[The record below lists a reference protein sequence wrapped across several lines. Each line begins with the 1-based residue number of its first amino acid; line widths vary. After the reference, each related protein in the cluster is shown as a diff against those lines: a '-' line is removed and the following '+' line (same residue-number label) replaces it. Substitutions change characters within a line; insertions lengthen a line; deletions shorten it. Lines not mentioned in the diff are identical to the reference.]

1 MEMENFHSF
10 AFTVACDEELILV
23 PKQVKNGVVQK
34 QNTSLASP
42 KYTEQLVNIK
52 QVEVFQKLFF
62 YPKTNMKMFRKHEV
76 KPTQG

>member
-23 PKQVKNGVVQK
+23 PKQVKNGMVQK

-42 KYTEQLVNIK
+42 KYTEQLVKKKKNTLWP
-52 QVEVFQKLFF
+52 LFMDGVQL
-62 YPKTNMKMFRKHEV
+62 P
-76 KPTQG
+76 QG